1 VQVGF
6 SSITGALPFIKD
18 GRLRALATS
27 GTKRSGALPE
37 LPTLI
42 EAGFPDFEVDLW
54 LGVFA
59 PINTPTALLH
69 RLNSEIDAT
78 LKDQTVIAA
87 FAKVGV
93 EPRINTAEEGARFVR
108 AEYDKWAQVVNGA
121 KLKAK

>member
-1 VQVGF
+1 
-6 SSITGALPFIKD
+6 LPFIKD

-42 EAGFPDFEVDLW
+42 EAGFADFEVDLW

-59 PINTPTALLH
+59 PINTPTTLLH

-78 LKDQTVIAA
+78 LKDQAVIAA

-108 AEYDKWAQVVNGA
+108 AEYDKWAQVVTGA
-121 KLKAK
+121 KLRAK